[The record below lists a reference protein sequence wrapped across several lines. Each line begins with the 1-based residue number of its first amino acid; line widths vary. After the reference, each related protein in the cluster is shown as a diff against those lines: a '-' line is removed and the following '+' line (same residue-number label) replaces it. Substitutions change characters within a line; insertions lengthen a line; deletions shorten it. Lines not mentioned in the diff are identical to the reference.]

1 MEGTDALYF
10 NLLRSGGRFQTSIHQ
25 MITYFYSG
33 CIRDR
38 PKF

>member
-1 MEGTDALYF
+1 
-10 NLLRSGGRFQTSIHQ
+10 

-38 PKF
+38 PNLLGLLLWRFDGFRITIRKNNY